1 MAHIINIIVQEGMK
15 EVGDLVKRVREV
27 VRYISNLLQGVK
39 DLKIV
44 VTLER

>member
-1 MAHIINIIVQEGMK
+1 MAHIINITVQEGMK